1 MRELDF
7 SEHKVA
13 EAFEEIKPN
22 FEGDIEKAIEARIAD
37 ELNMTLRIQANLQ
50 LGAGL
55 YERTMRRA
63 DYWAGYRSRT
73 LVTSK
78 GTYELS
84 VPKARSTPLRFT
96 VFDRYQRLWKKVDT
110 ILRDIF
116 VAGCST
122 RRTGEMLR
130 LLLDTK
136 VSAQTVSRA
145 VQELTPL
152 VESFHRRELA
162 DHYRVL
168 LLDGV
173 SQKIRSASG
182 RATKKLVLVAYGIT
196 HTGSRELI
204 DFRVSPS
211 ESETAWYGFLNSLYH
226 RGLEGETLELIVS
239 DGCEGLIAAI
249 PHIYPDAEHQLCWA
263 HKLRNVADKV
273 NKADEKLVLAGA
285 KKIYQA
291 EDRTKAKKA
300 FKRWKDQW
308 GNQYPA
314 AIKCVET
321 KLDNLLTFFNFP
333 TGMRIHIRTTNL
345 IERSFKEVRKRT
357 RPISCF
363 GNAQSC
369 ERVIYAVFVYEN
381 SKLES
386 KPLLQCAHNS

>member
-7 SEHKVA
+7 SEENLA
-13 EAFEEIKPN
+13 EAFEEIKTN
-22 FEGDIEKAIEARIAD
+22 FEEDIEGKMEGWNDEGLNAILRVEA
-37 ELNMTLRIQANLQ
+37 NTQ

-55 YERTMRRA
+55 YERTLKRMS
-63 DYWAGYRSRT
+63 YSGGYRHRT
-73 LVTSK
+73 LITPK
-78 GTYELS
+78 GVHELK
-84 VPKARSTPLRFT
+84 VPRARSISLQFT
-96 VFDRYQRLWKKVDT
+96 VFNRYRRLWKRVDR
-110 ILRDIF
+110 ILREIF
-116 VAGCST
+116 LAGAST
-122 RRTGEMLR
+122 RRTGELLG
-130 LLLDTK
+130 LLLGMK

-145 VQELTPL
+145 IKELTPL
-152 VESFHRRELA
+152 VESFHHRELA

-196 HTGSRELI
+196 HTGRRELI

-211 ESETAWYGFLNSLYH
+211 ESENAWYGFLNSLYH
-226 RGLEGETLELIVS
+226 RGLEGESLELIVT

-249 PHIYPDAEHQLCWA
+249 AHIFPDAEHQLCWA
-263 HKLRNVADKV
+263 HKLRNVAEKV
-273 NKADEKLVLAGA
+273 NKRDEKLVLAGA
-285 KKIYQA
+285 KKIYRA
-291 EDRTKAKKA
+291 EDRTKAKEA

-333 TGMRIHIRTTNL
+333 PGMRIHIRTTNL

-386 KPLLQCAHNS
+386 RPLLQCAHNS

>member
-7 SEHKVA
+7 SEHNVA

-22 FEGDIEKAIEARIAD
+22 FEGDIEKAIDARIAD

-145 VQELTPL
+145 VQELTPF

-162 DHYRVL
+162 VD
-168 LLDGV
+168 
-173 SQKIRSASG
+173 
-182 RATKKLVLVAYGIT
+182 ATVK
-196 HTGSRELI
+196 
-204 DFRVSPS
+204 F
-211 ESETAWYGFLNSLYH
+211 
-226 RGLEGETLELIVS
+226 
-239 DGCEGLIAAI
+239 
-249 PHIYPDAEHQLCWA
+249 
-263 HKLRNVADKV
+263 
-273 NKADEKLVLAGA
+273 
-285 KKIYQA
+285 
-291 EDRTKAKKA
+291 
-300 FKRWKDQW
+300 
-308 GNQYPA
+308 
-314 AIKCVET
+314 
-321 KLDNLLTFFNFP
+321 
-333 TGMRIHIRTTNL
+333 
-345 IERSFKEVRKRT
+345 
-357 RPISCF
+357 PIS
-363 GNAQSC
+363 GD
-369 ERVIYAVFVYEN
+369 
-381 SKLES
+381 
-386 KPLLQCAHNS
+386 